1 MEIEYFDRYSANICQ
16 ENVYGKKSLEWIYS
30 NALGKLILSILIKSW
45 PSRWYGKY
53 QSSKW
58 SRGKIL
64 PFIDKFKVNID
75 EYIPENV
82 NDPDTPYR
90 SFNSFF
96 IRRFKDGVRPV
107 EQQDSKMPAFSEA
120 RYFAYESLTDE
131 EAVPVKGKFLAPNM
145 LLGDERWNKIF
156 KGGPMLL
163 ARLCPL
169 DYHRFHFPDDGKLI
183 DYYQIPGEL
192 HSVNPF
198 ALMKNSEIFCRN
210 ERHVSILSTKNFG
223 IIAYV
228 EVGAMMVGK
237 IVQTFGPRVFKRG
250 DEKGYFLFGGST
262 VIVMGQ
268 KGVWKPSDDLIHNT
282 KAARETF
289 VKLGDTVANKVNQ

>member
-1 MEIEYFDRYSANICQ
+1 MEIEYFDRYSAKICQ

-30 NALGKLILSILIKSW
+30 SSLGKLLLSFLIKSW

-64 PFIDKFKVNID
+64 PFVDKYKINIE
-75 EYIPENV
+75 EYLPENV
-82 NDPDTPYR
+82 HDPDTPYR
-90 SFNSFF
+90 SFNAFF
-96 IRRFKDGVRPV
+96 IRRFKESARSIVND
-107 EQQDSKMPAFSEA
+107 EAKMPAFCEA
-120 RYFAYESLTDE
+120 RYFAYESLNDD
-131 EAVPVKGKFLAPNM
+131 EAVPVKGKYLAPNM
-145 LLGDERWNKIF
+145 LLGDERWNKLF

-169 DYHRFHFPDDGKLI
+169 DYHRFHFPDDGKLV
-183 DYYQIPGEL
+183 DYYQVPGDL

-198 ALMKNSEIFCRN
+198 ALMKNHEIFCRN
-210 ERHVSILSTKNFG
+210 ERHVSILATKNFG
-223 IIAYV
+223 TLAYV

-262 VIVMGQ
+262 VIVFGQ
-268 KGVWKPSDDLIHNT
+268 KGIWRPSEDMLENT
-282 KAARETF
+282 KHARETF
-289 VKLGDTVANKVNQ
+289 IRFGDEVANRL